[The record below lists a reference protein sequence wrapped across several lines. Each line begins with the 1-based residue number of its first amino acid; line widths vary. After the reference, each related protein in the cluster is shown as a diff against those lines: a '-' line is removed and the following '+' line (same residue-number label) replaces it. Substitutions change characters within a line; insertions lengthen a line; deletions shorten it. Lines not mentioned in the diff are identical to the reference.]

1 MHISTVWLWLFS
13 KTITDLVSSL
23 QVGNEISFKLPLAS
37 SSSFESMFREIES
50 CMHRS
55 NPGLENPNYPGSDFL
70 GIESYGISVTTL
82 EEVFLRVAGGDF
94 DETECP
100 VNEKPL
106 DTPNTHAE
114 QPNQNNDSERMSYS
128 KVSKNYVEII
138 GFMFSAMGKACSL
151 FLETTLNVIKFL
163 SMQCCCFSIISR
175 STFWKHS
182 KALLIKRA
190 VSARRDQKTIVFQLI
205 IPAIFLLLGL
215 LMIKLKPHPDQQ
227 SVTFT
232 TSHFN
237 PLLTGGGGG
246 GPIPFD
252 LSLYLAKEVSQL
264 SIFSLCLFQT
274 NLKRMILRIKCF
286 PLHRFLSMLKEAGS
300 KNLEKLR
307 IDFLIQTRHW
317 LMLLKLQGQ
326 P

>member
-1 MHISTVWLWLFS
+1 M
-13 KTITDLVSSL
+13 
-23 QVGNEISFKLPLAS
+23 Q
-37 SSSFESMFREIES
+37 
-50 CMHRS
+50 RS
-55 NPGLENPNYPGSDFL
+55 NLGLENPNYPGSDFL

-114 QPNQNNDSERMSYS
+114 QPNQNNDSERMSCS

-138 GFMFSAMGKACSL
+138 GYMFSAMGKACSL

-163 SMQCCCFSIISR
+163 SMQCCCFGILSR

-252 LSLYLAKEVSQL
+252 LSLHIAKEVFQL
-264 SIFSLCLFQT
+264 YIFSLCLFQS
-274 NLKRMILRIKCF
+274 NLKNDFTHQMFSIAQVSEHVRGGWIQKFRETTYRFPDSDKALVDAIEAAGPTLGPIL
-286 PLHRFLSMLKEAGS
+286 LSMSEY
-300 KNLEKLR
+300 
-307 IDFLIQTRHW
+307 
-317 LMLLKLQGQ
+317 LMSSFNETYQSR
-326 P
+326 